1 MRGDLSYVVRGVGLV
16 QDLDDLGNIVVRSD
30 GGAPVYLRDVGTLK
44 YGNLE
49 RKGIMGYLD
58 DETDYEDGS
67 AGHGP
72 AAPL

>member
-1 MRGDLSYVVRGVGLV
+1 MRGDLSYVIRGVGLV

-49 RKGIMGYLD
+49 RKGIMGEPL
-58 DETDYEDGS
+58 
-67 AGHGP
+67 AGAPGGEAGGAGP
-72 AAPL
+72 Q